1 MDKTGNAGRTA
12 TGWWRKWIALG
23 CVLCGIIPATA
34 AAAYPEQPINMIIAY
49 APGGGTDLVARAI
62 APYIEKYLGD
72 GARILVVNRPGASG
86 EIGFAALANAAPDG
100 YTIGFVNTPS
110 LLTVPIER
118 KTAFTWQSFD
128 LLGNLVDDPDN
139 FSVHSDS
146 PFKNLADLA
155 AYAKANP
162 GAVSVGTTGAGSDD
176 HLAMLLFEKY
186 AGVKM
191 NHIPFKGAAD
201 VRTALAGKQIV
212 VAAINVGEALQYA
225 KGGTPMRNLGQMSLT
240 RTTLAPDL
248 PTFKEQGYNIEL
260 ASLRGMAAPKGL
272 PPAIRER
279 LVKAV
284 ERAANDPLFQAQAAK
299 FFAPLR
305 YLPPPKYEIEL
316 READKQFRQLWK
328 EIPWVDK

>member
-1 MDKTGNAGRTA
+1 MKTLRALFLLACSLCGMLPA
-12 TGWWRKWIALG
+12 TGS
-23 CVLCGIIPATA
+23 
-34 AAAYPEQPINMIIAY
+34 AAYPEQPISMIVAY

-62 APYIEKYLGD
+62 APFIEKFLGE
-72 GARILVVNRPGASG
+72 GARILVVNRPGAGG
-86 EIGFAALANAAPDG
+86 EIGFTALANAAPDG
-100 YTIGFVNTPS
+100 YTIGFINTPS

-139 FSVHSDS
+139 FSVHADS

-155 AYAKANP
+155 AYSKANP
-162 GAVSVGTTGAGSDD
+162 SAVSVGTTGAGSDD
-176 HLAMLLFEKY
+176 HLAMLLFEKM

-212 VAAINVGEALQYA
+212 VAAINVGEALQYS
-225 KGGTPMRNLGQMSLT
+225 KGGTPMRQLGQMSQT

-248 PTFKEQGYNIEL
+248 PTFKEQGYDIEL

-284 ERAANDPLFQAQAAK
+284 ERAANDPAFQAQAAK

-316 READKQFRQLWK
+316 RNADTQFRQLWK